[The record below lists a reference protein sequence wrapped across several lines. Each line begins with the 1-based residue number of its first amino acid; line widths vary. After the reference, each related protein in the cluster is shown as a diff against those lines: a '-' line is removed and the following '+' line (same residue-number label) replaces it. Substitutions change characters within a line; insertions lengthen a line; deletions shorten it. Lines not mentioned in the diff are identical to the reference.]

1 MNTGKTLFAQVME
14 FVPWISFTRIVQRYN
29 ADSGVRRLNCAEQFR
44 IMAFA
49 QLTWRES
56 LRDIEVTLG
65 ANSKKLYA
73 MGFSNPVRKSTLAD
87 ANEVRDWRVWADL
100 AHC

>member
-1 MNTGKTLFAQVME
+1 
-14 FVPWISFTRIVQRYN
+14 
-29 ADSGVRRLNCAEQFR
+29 
-44 IMAFA
+44 MAFA

-73 MGFSNPVRKSTLAD
+73 MGFRNTVRKSTLAD
-87 ANEVRDWRVWADL
+87 ANEVRD
-100 AHC
+100 